1 MPPTG
6 AASPICRCWRTCY
19 RRAAI
24 CTARSRPVL
33 TPASMASSPISI
45 STTSIRRSSSS
56 SPPTPISCTIATRSM
71 RPWPRRRARSRS
83 PDDCN
88 SPNFRE
94 VAVPAEARLKA
105 ARTRDAVRDQR
116 FAPVVPLLD
125 QRLAHAEP
133 VTADSGAPIGA
144 HANLREAGDVA
155 GQLLRFLTR
164 AALLREVFAQADLHA
179 LLRRHFSAGE
189 NDLQRATQ
197 ADDARQTHGASV
209 DQRHAPTAAID
220 AEVRVFRHHPEIAP
234 SR

>member
-1 MPPTG
+1 RQSRAPLQRDPCGRGRADAPG
-6 AASPICRCWRTCY
+6 AEVRMNATHRISAKSPCRP
-19 RRAAI
+19 
-24 CTARSRPVL
+24 RPDL
-33 TPASMASSPISI
+33 KRLAPATPS
-45 STTSIRRSSSS
+45 
-56 SPPTPISCTIATRSM
+56 
-71 RPWPRRRARSRS
+71 
-83 PDDCN
+83 
-88 SPNFRE
+88 
-94 VAVPAEARLKA
+94 
-105 ARTRDAVRDQR
+105 RDQR

-197 ADDARQTHGASV
+197 ADDARQT
-209 DQRHAPTAAID
+209 AAL
-220 AEVRVFRHHPEIAP
+220 
-234 SR
+234 